1 MNNKAKSG
9 NIKKLDLSYII
20 MLLVLV
26 SCSAPST
33 DGYEV
38 KGKLQNGA
46 GKSIYI
52 DELTAAS
59 ATTIDSAVIDQEG
72 NYFLEGEIAEPG
84 FFRMRLEQNN
94 FVNIILNP
102 GDRIELNGDASYLF
116 GDYEVKGSRDAILLY
131 NLNEYSRKFGLQT
144 DSIRKIVQS
153 YAGNPKIDSVNRSL
167 SIYYNNMVN
176 ARKSYVLDF
185 IDNNTTSIVC
195 LAALESMDPVTDLK
209 YFVKV
214 DNELYTRYP
223 NSKNVKDFHVKVAQV
238 SRLAVGSEA
247 PQIVLN
253 DPDGN
258 TISLSSLRGKVVLI
272 DFWASW
278 CKPCRIENPNVV
290 RLYNAYKDKGFEIYG
305 VSLDKHK
312 GAWVQAIKQ
321 DGLNWIHVSDLGFW
335 HSAPVKLYD
344 VQSIPQTYLIDQNGN
359 IIAKGLRGSA
369 LEEKIK
375 EILG

>member
-102 GDRIELNGDASYLF
+102 GDRIAQF
-116 GDYEVKGSRDAILLY
+116 LLIPVINIEY
-131 NLNEYSRKFGLQT
+131 N
-144 DSIRKIVQS
+144 
-153 YAGNPKIDSVNRSL
+153 
-167 SIYYNNMVN
+167 
-176 ARKSYVLDF
+176 
-185 IDNNTTSIVC
+185 
-195 LAALESMDPVTDLK
+195 
-209 YFVKV
+209 FV
-214 DNELYTRYP
+214 DE
-223 NSKNVKDFHVKVAQV
+223 
-238 SRLAVGSEA
+238 
-247 PQIVLN
+247 
-253 DPDGN
+253 
-258 TISLSSLRGKVVLI
+258 
-272 DFWASW
+272 
-278 CKPCRIENPNVV
+278 
-290 RLYNAYKDKGFEIYG
+290 FEITERSSG
-305 VSLDKHK
+305 
-312 GAWVQAIKQ
+312 
-321 DGLNWIHVSDLGFW
+321 GFG
-335 HSAPVKLYD
+335 HSGK
-344 VQSIPQTYLIDQNGN
+344 N
-359 IIAKGLRGSA
+359 
-369 LEEKIK
+369 
-375 EILG
+375 